1 MTVPPTDLRAALAR
15 AARTTRLLVT
25 SDFDGTL
32 APLVNN
38 PADARALPGALE
50 SLCALALLPDT
61 TAALISGRSL
71 DVLTTLSGAP
81 AGVHLIGS
89 HGAEF
94 DTGFA
99 ERIDTGLLDSISSA
113 LRTIADRFSGAMVE
127 TKPAGVVLHVR
138 NATAE
143 DGEAALTAARA
154 AAVAWSATMTEGK
167 QILEFA
173 VITTDKGDAIE
184 ILRDRE
190 KASAVVFFGDDV
202 TDEKAF
208 RRMRDGDV
216 SVKVGTGDTAAEFRV
231 DTPADVAAALAV
243 LTAERGALR

>member
-1 MTVPPTDLRAALAR
+1 
-15 AARTTRLLVT
+15 
-25 SDFDGTL
+25 
-32 APLVNN
+32 
-38 PADARALPGALE
+38 
-50 SLCALALLPDT
+50 
-61 TAALISGRSL
+61 
-71 DVLTTLSGAP
+71 VLTTLSGAP

-143 DGEAALTAARA
+143 DGEAALAAARA
-154 AAVAWSATMTEGK
+154 AAVAWSAQMTEGK

-190 KASAVVFFGDDV
+190 NASAVVFSE
-202 TDEKAF
+202 T
-208 RRMRDGDV
+208 
-216 SVKVGTGDTAAEFRV
+216 T
-231 DTPADVAAALAV
+231 
-243 LTAERGALR
+243 